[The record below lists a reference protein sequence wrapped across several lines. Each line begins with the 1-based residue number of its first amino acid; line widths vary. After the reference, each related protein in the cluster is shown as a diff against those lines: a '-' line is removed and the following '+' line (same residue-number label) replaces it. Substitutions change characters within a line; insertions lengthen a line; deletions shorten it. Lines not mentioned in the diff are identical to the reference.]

1 MSALLAYLE
10 ALLGLGREAGGLT
23 FLQIS
28 LRGVIVFAATL
39 VIVRCGDRRFLS
51 QKTAFDAVLG
61 FILASMLARAVNGT
75 AAFFP
80 TLGSGFVLV
89 LLHRML
95 ASWSRRSHAV
105 GLLIKGRSDVI
116 VRDGALDEAAARRNR
131 LSEHD
136 LLEDLRLN
144 GNVADIRD
152 VGLGVLERN
161 GHVSVVRRRQQ

>member
-1 MSALLAYLE
+1 MSTVLAHLD
-10 ALLGLGREAGGLT
+10 ALLGLDQEAAGLT
-23 FLQIS
+23 FVQIS
-28 LRGVIVFAATL
+28 LRGVVVFAAAL
-39 VIVRCGDRRFLS
+39 AIVRCGDRRFLS

-89 LLHRML
+89 TLHRIL
-95 ASWSRRSHAV
+95 AYWSRRSHAV

-136 LLEDLRLN
+136 VLEDLRLN

-152 VGLGVLERN
+152 VLLAVLERN
-161 GHVSVVRRRQQ
+161 GQVSVVRRAQP